1 MKILSSALIL
11 LASTGLIS
19 GNLPKTEDTIP
30 AETSRDFFRVQEEQ
44 HIEPVS
50 STINFYFFNGEELLG
65 FIQGKSIEEVISDVS
80 FEEYCN
86 QADCVAISDS
96 PLIREEVPY
105 IHAEAEQ
112 SGTSAHL
119 LLRAKAKNMSTH
131 GKAFWWGYQVYFSH
145 QTMMEISSYMDIGS
159 AASGG
164 IAALLGVASAGA
176 GVAVGILSAFVFTNF
191 QIMKKFDK
199 GEGVTLT
206 QEIWGP
212 GIYWFNSG
220 NCIQGE

>member
-1 MKILSSALIL
+1 
-11 LASTGLIS
+11 
-19 GNLPKTEDTIP
+19 
-30 AETSRDFFRVQEEQ
+30 
-44 HIEPVS
+44 
-50 STINFYFFNGEELLG
+50 
-65 FIQGKSIEEVISDVS
+65 
-80 FEEYCN
+80 
-86 QADCVAISDS
+86 
-96 PLIREEVPY
+96 
-105 IHAEAEQ
+105 
-112 SGTSAHL
+112 
-119 LLRAKAKNMSTH
+119 MSTH
-131 GKAFWWGYQVYFSH
+131 GKAFWWGYQVYFNH
-145 QTMMEISSYMDIGS
+145 QTMTDISSYMDIGS

>member
-1 MKILSSALIL
+1 MKTLSSALIL
-11 LASTGLIS
+11 LASMGVIN
-19 GNLPKTEDTIP
+19 GNLPKPVNPVPTNVPKYQI
-30 AETSRDFFRVQEEQ
+30 QYKEEQ
-44 HIEPVS
+44 SIEPTCS
-50 STINFYFFNGEELLG
+50 AFDFYFFDRDELIGIIRGE
-65 FIQGKSIEEVISDVS
+65 SVEEVSSDPS
-80 FEEYCN
+80 FEEFCSH
-86 QADCVAISDS
+86 ADRVAVSDS
-96 PLIREEVPY
+96 RLAMVGLPS
-105 IHAEAEQ
+105 AQ
-112 SGTSAHL
+112 NDSGGKAPSLTPP
-119 LLRAKAKNMSTH
+119 RAKEKNMSTH
-131 GKAFWWGYQVYFSH
+131 GKAFWWGYQVYFNH
-145 QTMMEISSYMDIGS
+145 QTMTDISSYMDIGS